1 MVTETVC
8 RNWRRSARASRVL
21 RRCFKS
27 ARLGTKRCGGE
38 VADLDADGNLD
49 FFLRSSRGSY
59 FQVFSAEGDDAYR
72 ERAVITPLGEGTNQL
87 GQRQVVGD
95 FDGDGRGELIG
106 GD

>member
-1 MVTETVC
+1 M
-8 RNWRRSARASRVL
+8 
-21 RRCFKS
+21 
-27 ARLGTKRCGGE
+27 CGGE

-106 GD
+106 GDGDGDLFVFEATWPEGKMPRPSLSW